1 VTTIQPDYR
10 RLLKTINHQEP
21 DRVPLAEFQVD
32 TAVKDQF
39 MGRPVRTVEEHVAF
53 QAAAGFDFI
62 YLRANYEYYGMSPV
76 VATGTPIS
84 WEYSIAPQAESESR
98 FEVGIIHTLD
108 DLEAYPWPNPEAVG
122 VSHMEEAARALPP
135 GMGIIT
141 GVGGIFTRSWMI
153 MGYEHFSLSLADNP
167 ELVARVAERVGQ
179 TQCAV
184 LRRVIQMPKVFAVWY
199 GDDLAYTESLLTS
212 PGVLRRYFFP
222 WIEELAGIAHRAGM
236 PFIMHSDG
244 RLWQVM
250 DDLVALGLNALHPI
264 EPKAMDIYELKRR
277 YGQKIALFGN
287 IDLGYTLT
295 AGRGRPEDIRAE
307 VRQRIKDLAP
317 GGGYAVASGAG
328 VTRYVK
334 LENFNALREATFEY
348 GVYPICL

>member
-1 VTTIQPDYR
+1 
-10 RLLKTINHQEP
+10 
-21 DRVPLAEFQVD
+21 
-32 TAVKDQF
+32 
-39 MGRPVRTVEEHVAF
+39 
-53 QAAAGFDFI
+53 
-62 YLRANYEYYGMSPV
+62 
-76 VATGTPIS
+76 
-84 WEYSIAPQAESESR
+84 
-98 FEVGIIHTLD
+98 
-108 DLEAYPWPNPEAVG
+108 
-122 VSHMEEAARALPP
+122 
-135 GMGIIT
+135 
-141 GVGGIFTRSWMI
+141 
-153 MGYEHFSLSLADNP
+153 
-167 ELVARVAERVGQ
+167 
-179 TQCAV
+179 
-184 LRRVIQMPKVFAVWY
+184 MPKVFAVWY